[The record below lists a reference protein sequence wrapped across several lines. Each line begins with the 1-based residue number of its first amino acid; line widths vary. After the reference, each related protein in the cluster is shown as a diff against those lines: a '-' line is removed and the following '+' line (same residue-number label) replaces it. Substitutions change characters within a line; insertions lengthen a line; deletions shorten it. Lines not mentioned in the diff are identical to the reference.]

1 MRSVYSSKDVTPKNL
16 LSHVFNYLKN
26 EIFRTSE
33 FLYLWLP
40 AYNYSAFTTKCA
52 DQSINTTDFGLAH
65 LILTN
70 TEEKLFDVFFDPVF
84 SYIIYPGSGK
94 RLNLNSDIYSP
105 FSNNHPANLGS
116 EDWLVFTKNAFQP
129 SHLMNIEQRFFGD
142 SHPYRY
148 KKTFD
153 IELIN
158 PSKLTKL
165 EYWVRP
171 RDSKFV
177 EYRLKSLQNE
187 AYGNML
193 PPLELLGEEKNLR
206 SSLLQTTGNIIAST
220 SQKKSL
226 DRTPRVA
233 LIIGNSNY
241 ESSPLD
247 NPVNDAEL
255 MQRTLEDKGF
265 ETILKLDDYDNF

>member
-187 AYGNML
+187 
-193 PPLELLGEEKNLR
+193 LLNEFILNR
-206 SSLLQTTGNIIAST
+206 DSHQFISFC
-220 SQKKSL
+220 
-226 DRTPRVA
+226 
-233 LIIGNSNY
+233 NY
-241 ESSPLD
+241 ESLYTWSKNKLRRD
-247 NPVNDAEL
+247 SLSLLTSKSRHEINQIKNDRQMIDPYFYE
-255 MQRTLEDKGF
+255 
-265 ETILKLDDYDNF
+265 